1 MGGADS
7 MTWAGMR
14 IHAMALGRR
23 AENSLAGLALL
34 AMAVLPVV
42 EIALR
47 FLFNTGIP
55 ASSTYVQNLTLW
67 VGFLGAVLAARD
79 GSHLTFLP
87 GRDLLPPSARKLST
101 ALTAMVSSTVAAS
114 LCWAS
119 LEFVRADMQ
128 SPVVIAGW
136 LPAWVMEAILP
147 AAFAVITMRFVMKA
161 ETGLAR
167 LFALLGVPA
176 AAVAGFLLTPYAHD
190 LMWPG
195 LIVLF
200 LAAILGTP
208 IFVIL
213 GGLTLLLLQTEGT
226 PAAAIPVETYR
237 LVVSPSI
244 PAIPLFT
251 LAGYVLA
258 EGGASRRLV
267 RLFRAFFG
275 WLPGGLAVAVTMLC
289 AFFTTFTGASGVT
302 ILALGGLLLPVL
314 LDSGYRERF
323 SVGLLTATGSIGLL
337 FPPSLAVILYGV
349 VAHVSILD
357 LFKAGVLPGIL
368 LVTAACVLGIR
379 EGRRQTGPRIPFNMR
394 EAVAAIWEAKWELL
408 TPIIVLV
415 SLFGGF
421 GTLIET
427 AAITAAYTIFVEV
440 VIHRELHPTR
450 DLPVVLVKC
459 LSLIGGVFAIL
470 GVAMGLTNYLVD
482 AEVPMNVA
490 TWFDAHIES
499 KILFLLALNIFLLL
513 VGCLLDIFSAI
524 SIVVPL
530 IQPISQVFGID
541 PLHLGMI
548 VLANLELGYL
558 TPPVGLNLF
567 FASYRF
573 DKPLAQVCR
582 DTIPFFV
589 VMLLVVLLVTFV
601 PWLVLVFV

>member
-1 MGGADS
+1 MEPVTITSASVVSKMIAAGR
-7 MTWAGMR
+7 WAESG
-14 IHAMALGRR
+14 
-23 AENSLAGLALL
+23 LAGLALL
-34 AMAVLPVV
+34 AMVVLPVMEMV
-42 EIALR
+42 LR
-47 FLFNTGIP
+47 FFFNEGIP
-55 ASSTYVQNLTLW
+55 GAAAYVQNLTLW
-67 VGFLGAVLAARD
+67 VGFLGAVLAARN

-87 GRDLLPPSARKLST
+87 SRNLLPPSLRRLSA
-101 ALTAMVSSTVAAS
+101 ALTALVSSAVATG

-119 LEFVRADMQ
+119 IDFVRADMQ
-128 SPVVIAGW
+128 SPVIIAGW

-147 AAFAVITMRFVMKA
+147 ATFAVIAMRFMTKA
-161 ETGLAR
+161 ESGLAR
-167 LFALLGVPA
+167 LFALLGVPTA
-176 AAVAGFLLTPYAHD
+176 AAIGFLPSAYTHEL
-190 LMWPG
+190 LWPG
-195 LIVLF
+195 LILLF
-200 LAAILGTP
+200 ITAVIGAP

-213 GGLTLLLLQTEGT
+213 GGLTLLLLQAQGT

-258 EGGASRRLV
+258 ESSASRRLI

-275 WLPGGLAVAVTMLC
+275 WLPGGLAVAVTLLC

-314 LDSGYRERF
+314 VDSNYRERF
-323 SVGLLTATGSIGLL
+323 SIGLLTATGSIGLL

-357 LFKAGVLPGIL
+357 LFKAGVLPGLL
-368 LVTAACVLGIR
+368 LVAATCALGIR
-379 EGRRQTGPRIPFNMR
+379 EGRRQTKLRIQFDRR
-394 EAVAAIWEAKWELL
+394 EAAAAMWEAKWELL

-415 SLFGGF
+415 SLFGGL

-427 AAITAAYTIFVEV
+427 AAITVTYTIFVEV

-450 DLPVVLVKC
+450 SLPLVLVKC
-459 LSLIGGVFAIL
+459 LSLVGGVFAIL
-470 GVAMGLTNYLVD
+470 GIAMGLTNYLVD
-482 AEVPMNVA
+482 AEVPMTVA
-490 TWFDAHIES
+490 TWFETHIES
-499 KILFLLALNIFLLL
+499 KLIFLLALNVFLLL

-548 VLANLELGYL
+548 VLSNLELGYL

-573 DKPLAQVCR
+573 DTSLPQVYR
-582 DTIPFFV
+582 DTIPFFL
-589 VMLLVVLLVTFV
+589 VMLLVVLLITYV
-601 PWLVLVFV
+601 PWLALAFA

>member
-1 MGGADS
+1 

-14 IHAMALGRR
+14 TNAMALGRR

-87 GRDLLPPSARKLST
+87 GRDLLPPPARKFSI
-101 ALTAMVSSTVAAS
+101 ALTAMVSSAVAAS

-136 LPAWVMEAILP
+136 LPVWLVEAILP
-147 AAFAVITMRFVMKA
+147 ATFAVITMRFVMKA

-167 LFALLGVPA
+167 LFTLLGIPA

-190 LMWPG
+190 LMWVG

-200 LAAILGTP
+200 LAAILGAP
-208 IFVIL
+208 IFIIL

-258 EGGASRRLV
+258 EGDASRRLV
-267 RLFRAFFG
+267 RVFRAFLG
-275 WLPGGLAVAVTMLC
+275 WLPGGLAVVVTLLC

-368 LVTAACVLGIR
+368 LVAAACVLGVR
-379 EGRRQTGPRIPFNMR
+379 EGRRQTGPRIPFNTG

-427 AAITAAYTIFVEV
+427 AAVTAAYTILVEV

-482 AEVPMNVA
+482 AEVPMTVA
-490 TWFDAHIES
+490 TWFEAHVES
-499 KILFLLALNIFLLL
+499 KIVFLLALNIFLLL

-548 VLANLELGYL
+548 VLSNLELGYL

-582 DTIPFFV
+582 NTIPFFL
-589 VMLLVVLLVTFV
+589 VMLFVVLLVTYV
-601 PWLVLVFV
+601 PWLALVFG

>member
-1 MGGADS
+1 